1 MATCIPVLYTQSSEA
16 IIKTFGQMFQWH
28 FVILGFM
35 YWAWAIIVRS
45 ENFMSFN
52 FSQMNVK
59 SVLNQC
65 FELSYVTEDILT
77 NQLLFWHRY
86 CGASLQQLFAP
97 SVQLCSAQTSL
108 LQVDITLNTSIISL
122 MSKCRNLR
130 ETVEM
135 SQSEV
140 LLQCC
145 VVCGEMRERLWLA
158 GDGGAPA
165 PECEGAQSS
174 SVFTE
179 LSWGKQVQQQHK
191 SVVIISD
198 KVWHQLMMNN

>member
-59 SVLNQC
+59 SELNQC

-77 NQLLFWHRY
+77 NQLLGWHRY

-122 MSKCRNLR
+122 LR
-130 ETVEM
+130 ASVETSGKLWRWANQTCCYSVVLYVVRWERDCDWLVMVEHRH
-135 SQSEV
+135 QSV
-140 LLQCC
+140 RAHSR
-145 VVCGEMRERLWLA
+145 V
-158 GDGGAPA
+158 
-165 PECEGAQSS
+165 QSS
-174 SVFTE
+174 
-179 LSWGKQVQQQHK
+179 LSCREGNKCSSNIRVLSLFQIK
-191 SVVIISD
+191 CDI
-198 KVWHQLMMNN
+198 N

>member
-1 MATCIPVLYTQSSEA
+1 
-16 IIKTFGQMFQWH
+16 
-28 FVILGFM
+28 
-35 YWAWAIIVRS
+35 
-45 ENFMSFN
+45 MSKVYSTN
-52 FSQMNVK
+52 
-59 SVLNQC
+59 VLNFHTSQRISSQINSWFNTESVVPHCNNYICSKCSTLQC
-65 FELSYVTEDILT
+65 SNFTATS
-77 NQLLFWHRY
+77 RY
-86 CGASLQQLFAP
+86 YSKHIH
-97 SVQLCSAQTSL
+97 
-108 LQVDITLNTSIISL
+108 DITSE
-122 MSKCRNLR
+122 SKCRNLR

-135 SQSEV
+135 SQSDV

-145 VVCGEMRERLWLA
+145 VVCGEMKESLWLA

-179 LSWGKQVQQQHK
+179 LWWGKQVLQQHT

>member
-1 MATCIPVLYTQSSEA
+1 MFWTFIRHRGYPHKPTPSLTQILWCLIAA
-16 IIKTFGQMFQWH
+16 IICTKCSTLQCSNFTATSRYYSKH
-28 FVILGFM
+28 IHH
-35 YWAWAIIVRS
+35 ITS
-45 ENFMSFN
+45 E
-52 FSQMNVK
+52 
-59 SVLNQC
+59 
-65 FELSYVTEDILT
+65 
-77 NQLLFWHRY
+77 
-86 CGASLQQLFAP
+86 
-97 SVQLCSAQTSL
+97 
-108 LQVDITLNTSIISL
+108 
-122 MSKCRNLR
+122 SKCRNLR

-135 SQSEV
+135 SQSDV

-145 VVCGEMRERLWLA
+145 VVCGEMRESLWLA